1 MMGTLPASFYRRW
14 SAEAATIALTTSES
28 RMHDRCVHSANI
40 WSLIADAIDSGDSA
54 QLASLTMNLT
64 YLVDDR
70 ILAI

>member
-1 MMGTLPASFYRRW
+1 
-14 SAEAATIALTTSES
+14 
-28 RMHDRCVHSANI
+28 MHDRCVHSANI